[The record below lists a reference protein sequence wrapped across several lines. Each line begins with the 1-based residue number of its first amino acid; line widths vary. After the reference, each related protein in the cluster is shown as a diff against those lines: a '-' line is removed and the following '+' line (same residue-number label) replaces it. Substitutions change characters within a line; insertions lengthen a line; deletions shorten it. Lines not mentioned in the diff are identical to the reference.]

1 VTARV
6 RVVLDG
12 TPLLGQRTGVGR
24 YVEGLVAGLAALAEP
39 PELGLVGFS
48 RSGSRPGVGA
58 PWVGPRVPARLLHA
72 LWRRGPVPPVEW
84 LTGPAEVFHATNFW
98 LPPLRRAAGVVT
110 VHDLSFLL
118 HADTVTP
125 AVLRYREHVPTAV
138 ARAGAVITVSE
149 AVRAEVVEHLGV
161 PAERVHAVPLGV
173 SPQWSAAAP
182 PDPGTRTALGLP
194 ADYLLFVGT
203 LEPRKGLATLMDV
216 LRLLQARGQDV
227 PPLVL
232 AGPAGWGP
240 PVDGSGLSP
249 GSVVRLGWVDDA
261 QLRQVVAGA
270 TALVLPSRYEGFGL
284 PPLEAF
290 ACGTPVVASDL
301 PVLREVSGPLA
312 SYAPVGDAEA
322 FAEAV
327 LRVLD
332 DDGGPDARL
341 ARRDRAAGFT
351 WERCAQRTLAV
362 YRQSCS

>member
-1 VTARV
+1 M

-24 YVEGLVAGLAALAEP
+24 YVEGLVAGLTALAEP
-39 PELGLVGFS
+39 PLLGLAGFS
-48 RSGSRPGVGA
+48 RSGSRPVAGA
-58 PWVGPRVPARLLHA
+58 PWLGPRVPARLLQA
-72 LWRRGPVPPVEW
+72 MWRRGPVPPIEW
-84 LTGPAEVFHATNFW
+84 LVGPAAVFHATNFW
-98 LPPLRRAAGVVT
+98 LPPLRRTAGVVT

-125 AVLRYREHVPTAV
+125 AVLRYRDQVPSAV
-138 ARAGAVITVSE
+138 VRAGAVLTVSE
-149 AVRAEVVEHLGV
+149 AIRAEVVEHLGV

-173 SPQWSAAAP
+173 GPEWAAAAP
-182 PDPGTRTALGLP
+182 PDLATRSSLGLP
-194 ADYLLFVGT
+194 TDYLLYVGT
-203 LEPRKGLATLMDV
+203 LEPRKGLPTLMDV
-216 LRLLQARGQDV
+216 LRLLQSRGLDV

-240 PVDGSGLSP
+240 PVDESGLAP
-249 GSVVRLGWVDDA
+249 GSVLRLGWVDDG
-261 QLRQVVAGA
+261 QLRRVVAGA

-312 SYAPVGDAEA
+312 SYAPVGDVAA

-327 LRVLD
+327 LQVLD
-332 DDGGPDARL
+332 DDGGSDARQ

-351 WERCAQRTLAV
+351 WQRCAERTLAV
-362 YRQSCS
+362 YRQACR